1 MQRAIHINLTNVQ
14 DTKLCGLARP
24 AGISPEE
31 YLSIVIGV
39 ALDALIDSAQRASVV
54 GKTTEVGK
62 DAC

>member
-1 MQRAIHINLTNVQ
+1 MERAVHINLTNVQ
-14 DTKLCGLARP
+14 DAKLCGLAHP

-31 YLSIVIGV
+31 YLSGIIN
-39 ALDALIDSAQRASVV
+39 ATLDKLIDFAQRDSVV